1 MHILPYAYSKRYGV
15 LVQEDAGHLV
25 LKCRHDTSLEVLLEV
40 RRSLGVACHLIRLD
54 LADFEQLLE
63 QFYHIQA
70 QDGLEAR
77 VEQALDLE
85 VVAHELQTV
94 EDLLDTEQE
103 APIIRLINALIAQAL
118 KEKASDIHVETYK
131 NDLVFR
137 MRLDG
142 ILKTRMKLP
151 AKLAPLIISR
161 IKIMAKLNIA
171 EKRLPQDGRI
181 ALQIGGRQVD
191 VRVSTLPSNHG
202 ERIVLRLLDKES
214 VALNLDSLGLTEYD
228 LTLMR
233 QLKQKP
239 HGIILVTGP
248 TGAGKTTTLYALLNE
263 LNDHTRNILTVE
275 DPVEYELPGIG
286 QSQVNAKIGMTFAR
300 GLRAIL
306 RQDPDIVMVGEI
318 RDLETADIAIQ
329 ASLTGH
335 LMLSTLHTNTAV
347 GAITRLRDMGVA
359 SYLIASTLEAVIAQ
373 RLVRRLCTACKKPI
387 EADAAF
393 KRCLERPEDEPLQV
407 FTAQGCEVCDQ
418 TGYKGRMAIYE
429 IILMNDLLKQMIHED
444 ATENHI
450 KQHANNIYPS
460 IKAAGIT
467 RVIQG
472 ETTLEEVIR
481 VTDLSS

>member
-1 MHILPYAYSKRYGV
+1 MNVLPYAFSKRYGV
-15 LVQEDAGHLV
+15 LIQEENDRVL
-25 LKCRHDTSLEVLLEV
+25 LKCREDTPWDILLEV
-40 RRSLGVACHLIRLD
+40 RRSIKKPSQLIRMSPP
-54 LADFEQLLE
+54 DFDHLLE
-63 QFYHIQA
+63 QFYHGQA
-70 QDGLEAR
+70 QAGLDER
-77 VEQALDLE
+77 VEQAMDLD
-85 VVAHELQTV
+85 VVASELQTV

-142 ILKTRMKLP
+142 VLKTKMRLP
-151 AKLAPLIISR
+151 PKLAPLIISR
-161 IKIMAKLNIA
+161 LKIMAKLNIA

-214 VALNLDSLGLTEYD
+214 VALKLSSLGLTEYD
-228 LTLMR
+228 LNLMS

-248 TGAGKTTTLYALLNE
+248 TGAGKTTTLYAFLNE
-263 LNDHTRNILTVE
+263 LNDHSRDILTVE

-335 LMLSTLHTNTAV
+335 LMLSTLHTNTAI

-359 SYLIASTLEAVIAQ
+359 SFLIASTLEAVIAQ
-373 RLVRRLCTACKKPI
+373 RLVRRLCPECKQST
-387 EADAAF
+387 EADAIYK
-393 KRCLERPEDEPLQV
+393 KRLNRPVDEPL
-407 FTAQGCEVCDQ
+407 FIYTAKGCSACDH
-418 TGYKGRMAIYE
+418 TGFKGRMAIYE
-429 IILMNDLLKQMIHED
+429 IILLDDTLKQMIHED
-444 ATENHI
+444 KPENDI
-450 KQHANNIYPS
+450 KAYAHTIYPS
-460 IKAAGIT
+460 IKEAGIR
-467 RVIQG
+467 RVIEG
-472 ETTLEEVIR
+472 ETTIEEVIR

>member
-1 MHILPYAYSKRYGV
+1 MHVLPYAFSKRYGV
-15 LVQEDAGHLV
+15 LIQEENDHV
-25 LKCRHDTSLEVLLEV
+25 VMKCRRDTPLEILLEV
-40 RRSLGVACHLIRLD
+40 RRALETPCQLIRMD
-54 LADFEQLLE
+54 LSDFDHLLE
-63 QFYHIQA
+63 QFYHRQA
-70 QDGLEAR
+70 QAGLEAR

-131 NDLVFR
+131 DDLVFR

-142 ILKTRMKLP
+142 VLKTKMRLP
-151 AKLAPLIISR
+151 VKLAPLIISR

-191 VRVSTLPSNHG
+191 VRVSTLPSSHG

-214 VALNLDSLGLTEYD
+214 VALKLDSLGLSEYD
-228 LTLMR
+228 LNLMK

-248 TGAGKTTTLYALLNE
+248 TGAGKTTTLYAFLNE
-263 LNDHTRNILTVE
+263 LNDHSRNILTVE

-373 RLVRRLCTACKKPI
+373 RLVRRLCLECKKAV
-387 EADAAF
+387 EADAVY
-393 KRCLERPEDEPLQV
+393 KKCLHRPVNEPLQV
-407 FTAQGCEVCDQ
+407 FTAVGCEACDH

-429 IILMNDLLKQMIHED
+429 IVLMDDTLKQMIHED
-444 ATENHI
+444 APENDI
-450 KQHANNIYPS
+450 KAYAHTIYPS
-460 IKAAGIT
+460 IKEAGIR
-467 RVIQG
+467 RVIEG

>member
-1 MHILPYAYSKRYGV
+1 MHVLPYAFSKRFGV
-15 LVQEDAGHLV
+15 LLQEEAGEVV
-25 LKCRHDTSLEVLLEV
+25 LTCRADTTMPILMEV
-40 RRSLGVACHLIRLD
+40 RRTLSSPCQIQRMENNAFDR
-54 LADFEQLLE
+54 LLE
-63 QFYHIQA
+63 QFYHQHSEGGLDAQA
-70 QDGLEAR
+70 
-77 VEQALDLE
+77 EQAMDLD
-85 VVAHELQTV
+85 VVAYELQTV

-142 ILKTRMKLP
+142 VLKMKMKLP
-151 AKLAPLIISR
+151 VKLAPLVISR

-181 ALQIGGRQVD
+181 TLQVGGRHVD
-191 VRVSTLPSNHG
+191 VRVSTLPSSHG

-214 VALNLDSLGLTEYD
+214 VALTLSSLGLTQHD
-228 LTLMR
+228 LNLMK

-248 TGAGKTTTLYALLNE
+248 TGAGKTTTLYAFLNE

-275 DPVEYELPGIG
+275 DPVEYELQGIG

-373 RLVRRLCTACKKPI
+373 RLVRRLCPACKQEI
-387 EADAAF
+387 EADSAL
-393 KRCLERPEDEPLQV
+393 KKCLHYPESKPLHV
-407 FTAQGCEVCDQ
+407 FTAQGCDACDH

-429 IILMNDLLKQMIHED
+429 IVLIDDTLKQMIHED
-444 ATENHI
+444 ETENHI
-450 KQHANNIYPS
+450 KAYANKIYPS
-460 IKAAGIT
+460 IKDAGIA
-467 RVIQG
+467 RVIEG

>member
-1 MHILPYAYSKRYGV
+1 MHTLPYAFSKRFGV
-15 LVQEDAGHLV
+15 LLQEKQGHV
-25 LKCRHDTSLEVLLEV
+25 TLKCRQETPLDILLEV
-40 RRSLGVACHLIRLD
+40 KRT
-54 LADFEQLLE
+54 LAAPCDVERMENKAFDQLLE
-63 QFYHIQA
+63 QFYHSQA
-70 QDGLEAR
+70 EGGLHERA
-77 VEQALDLE
+77 EKAMDLE
-85 VVAHELQTV
+85 VVAYELQTV

-131 NDLVFR
+131 NDLIFR

-142 ILKTRMKLP
+142 VLKTKMKLP

-161 IKIMAKLNIA
+161 LKIMAKLNIA

-191 VRVSTLPSNHG
+191 VRVSTLPSSHG

-214 VALNLDSLGLTEYD
+214 VALTLDTLGLTSHD
-228 LTLMR
+228 LQLMK

-248 TGAGKTTTLYALLNE
+248 TGAGKTTTLYAFLNE
-263 LNDHTRNILTVE
+263 LNDHSRNILTVE
-275 DPVEYELPGIG
+275 DPVEYELQGIG

-306 RQDPDIVMVGEI
+306 RQDPDIVMVGEV

-335 LMLSTLHTNTAV
+335 LMLSTLHTNTAI

-373 RLVRRLCTACKKPI
+373 RLVRKLCAECKKPI
-387 EADAAF
+387 EADVAF
-393 KRCLERPEDEPLQV
+393 KKCLDYPIEEPLQV
-407 FTAQGCEVCDQ
+407 FTAQGCETCEY
-418 TGYKGRMAIYE
+418 TGYKGRMAVYE
-429 IILMNDLLKQMIHED
+429 IILVDDILKQMIHED
-444 ATENHI
+444 KTEGQI
-450 KQHANNIYPS
+450 KVYAHQKYPS
-460 IKAAGIT
+460 IKSAGIQ
-467 RVIQG
+467 RVVSG
-472 ETTLEEVIR
+472 ETTLEEVLR
-481 VTDLSS
+481 VMDLSS

>member
-1 MHILPYAYSKRYGV
+1 MDVLPYAFSKRYGV
-15 LVQEDAGHLV
+15 LIQEDNDRIF
-25 LKCRHDTSLEVLLEV
+25 LKCRMETPWEILLEV
-40 RRSLGVACHLIRLD
+40 RRSLKKPVQLIRMNTP
-54 LADFEQLLE
+54 DFDQLLE
-63 QFYHIQA
+63 QFYHGQA
-70 QDGLEAR
+70 QAGLDER
-77 VEQALDLE
+77 VEEALDLD
-85 VVAHELQTV
+85 VAANELQTV

-142 ILKTRMKLP
+142 VLKIKMRLP
-151 AKLAPLIISR
+151 AKLAPLIVSR
-161 IKIMAKLNIA
+161 LKIMAKLNIA

-202 ERIVLRLLDKES
+202 ERVVLRLLDKES
-214 VALNLDSLGLTEYD
+214 VSLKLESLGLTEYD
-228 LTLMR
+228 LNLMK

-248 TGAGKTTTLYALLNE
+248 TGAGKTTTLYAFLNE
-263 LNDHTRNILTVE
+263 LNDHSVNILTVE

-359 SYLIASTLEAVIAQ
+359 SFLIASTLEAVIAQ
-373 RLVRRLCTACKKPI
+373 RLVRRLCPACKKPV
-387 EADAAF
+387 EADSVY
-393 KRCLERPEDEPLQV
+393 KKCLNQPVEVPLRVYEP
-407 FTAQGCEVCDQ
+407 QGCEACDH

-429 IILMNDLLKQMIHED
+429 IILMDDTLKQMIHEEKP
-444 ATENHI
+444 ENDI
-450 KQHANNIYPS
+450 KAYAHRIYPS
-460 IKAAGIT
+460 IREAGIR
-467 RVIQG
+467 RVMEG